1 MIALYAVYWLVLRKH
16 TYFNFNRFYL
26 LAALLLSFGAPWVTF
41 TEEIKIKSSST
52 PIYLDPELMTQTTP
66 QAEPVVS
73 TEAVLLGLY
82 VIGLLVMLGRLGYRL
97 LHLSRLINEG
107 DKQRIGGY
115 VLVKNTAGNVS
126 SFSFLN
132 YLVIAENDSSAYTDV
147 ILRHE
152 LVHIKQ
158 RHSWDLLLIEVV
170 QALCWFNPILI
181 YYKRSLKEIHE
192 FIADELATEGDRFGH
207 ARRLASYALGVPP
220 QVLTNNFFDVSQL
233 KNRIAMLTKNRSSR
247 WVLGRYLLAVPVA
260 GVLIS
265 MVAARSVEVIEIK
278 PDVVEI
284 SNQGVMTVKGT
295 VVDARDGKGM
305 PGVSVILNGSQRGTS
320 TDSKGVFVFSDIP
333 TNAELLVEFIGYK
346 TRVIP
351 VAGKAN
357 TTKVMKIALYEGPN
371 LKDMPVTK
379 KEVSLPPPPELL
391 KNGDKVYSVVQQNP
405 EFVGGM
411 KALGPYIQANMR
423 YPAPAKRAYVSG
435 KVFISFVVLKDGSFT
450 DIRVIKGIG
459 FGCDEEAL
467 RLVKTMPAWKPGMQD
482 GKPVNVRYNLPI
494 HFELDKKSAQN
505 ETKEESDK
513 EVKIRIG
520 QTSNPTFSPDDYRY
534 HVYSPKPSEE
544 PLILLDG
551 VPLKKGVEALNPDD
565 IESIE
570 VVKNDAAVRIYG
582 SEAKNGVVRI
592 ISKKAAA
599 KNDDKNF
606 TLRLTD
612 PSASN
617 FLGLHTDDLPYFLV
631 DDKESSQEEVRKM
644 GPNKIESVNVLKGEG
659 AIKKYGDKGK
669 NGVLEIKTKK

>member
-1 MIALYAVYWLVLRKH
+1 MEHLTYLLKVSGGMIALYAVYWLVLRKH
-16 TYFNFNRFYL
+16 TYFSFNRFYL

-41 TEEIKIKSSST
+41 TEEVKIKSSTT
-52 PIYLDPELMTQTTP
+52 PIYLDPELMTEVVP
-66 QAEPVVS
+66 QAEPVIS

-97 LHLSRLINEG
+97 WHLSRLINEG
-107 DKQRIGGY
+107 YKQRIGGY
-115 VLVKNTAGNVS
+115 ILVKNTASDVS

-132 YLVIAENDSSAYTDV
+132 YLVIAENDSSAYADV

-192 FIADELATEGDRFGH
+192 FIADELATEGDRFGY

-284 SNQGVMTVKGT
+284 SNQGMMTVKGT
-295 VVDARDGKGM
+295 VVDARDGKGI
-305 PGVSVILNGSQRGTS
+305 PGASVILNGSQRGTS
-320 TDSKGVFVFSDIP
+320 TDSKGAFVFSDIP
-333 TNAELLVEFIGYK
+333 TNAELLVEFIGFK

-371 LKDMPVTK
+371 LKNMPVTK
-379 KEVSLPPPPELL
+379 KEATLPPPPELL
-391 KNGDKVYSVVQQNP
+391 KNGDKVYSVVQQSP

-505 ETKEESDK
+505 ETNDEANLRGK
-513 EVKIRIG
+513 EVKIQWG
-520 QTSNPTFSPDDYRY
+520 HASNPN
-534 HVYSPKPSEE
+534 EE

-551 VPLKKGVEALNPDD
+551 APLKKGVEALNPDD

-582 SEAKNGVVRI
+582 AEAKNGVVRI

-599 KNDDKNF
+599 KNDDKNL
-606 TLRLTD
+606 TLRLTE

-617 FLGLHTDDLPYFLV
+617 FLGLNTEALPYFLV
-631 DDKESSQEEVRKM
+631 DDKESSQEEVHKI